1 MENPGRVFRNPII
14 PGFHPDP
21 SICRVG
27 EDFYLV
33 NSSFACFPG
42 LPVFRSR
49 DLVNWRQIG
58 NVLDRPSQLDLDGA
72 GHSRGLFAPTLRHH
86 GGRFYLV
93 CTNVDKG
100 GNFVV
105 TASDPA
111 GPWSDPVWLP
121 GAQGID
127 PSLFFDDDGRCWYS
141 GTRPVPEGER
151 YPGNWEVWVQEFDAR
166 DLSLAGEPTGIWRG
180 ALRDCVWPEGPHL
193 YRVGSWYYLLA
204 AEGGTERRHA
214 VCVARSRAVRGP
226 WEGNPSNP
234 ILTHRHLGSGC
245 PIVNVGHG
253 DLVDDGRGGWW
264 MVLLGSRPQGGEFCN
279 LGRETFLVP
288 VAWEDGWPVTSPGTG
303 RVMESYP
310 APELPGT
317 SDSQQSETFG
327 PYFESFD
334 LASLPHRWVTLR
346 TPRSEFYSLL
356 ERPGFL
362 RLRALPSTLRQNR
375 HTAFLGIRQLHHDYR
390 LSAALEFSPR
400 GPGDAAGL
408 ALVQSADFQYR
419 LELGLAP
426 EGGGAEIRLV
436 AAEGDEDRVLAR
448 RPVSGDRFVLRVEAQ
463 GQAVSFGWGQ
473 VSADTVP
480 GGQVSQALEV
490 LAAGVDGRILSTERA
505 GGFVGTLLGVFAT
518 SGGTAAGAE
527 LGDRSAAYARRADF
541 DWFEYLPV
549 EPL

>member
-1 MENPGRVFRNPII
+1 MERPGRIFRNPII

-21 SICRVG
+21 SVCRVG
-27 EDFYLV
+27 PDFYLV
-33 NSSFACFPG
+33 NSSFVCFPG
-42 LPVFRSR
+42 LPIFRSR
-49 DLVNWRQIG
+49 DLVHWRQIG
-58 NVLDRPSQLDLDGA
+58 NVLDRPSQLDLDGS
-72 GHSRGLFAPTLRHH
+72 GHSRGLFAPTLRYSA
-86 GGRFYLV
+86 GRFYLV

-121 GAQGID
+121 DAPGID

-193 YRVGSWYYLLA
+193 YRVGPWYYLLA

-214 VCVARSRAVRGP
+214 VSVARSADIRGP
-226 WEGNPSNP
+226 WEGNPANP
-234 ILTHRHLGSGC
+234 ILTHRHLGSGQ

-253 DLVDDGRGGWW
+253 DLADDGAGGWW

-288 VAWEDGWPVTSPGTG
+288 VAWEDGWPIASPGTG

-310 APELPGT
+310 VPDLSPDGQAAPEDADYREDFDAPGLP
-317 SDSQQSETFG
+317 
-327 PYFESFD
+327 P
-334 LASLPHRWVTLR
+334 RWVTLR
-346 TPRSEFYSLL
+346 TPRSDFYSLC

-362 RLRALPSTLRQNR
+362 RLRLLPSTLRQNA
-375 HTAFLGIRQLHHDYR
+375 HASFLGIRQLHHDYR
-390 LSAALEFSPR
+390 LSACVEFVPGSP
-400 GPGDAAGL
+400 GEAVGL

-419 LELGLAP
+419 LELGSAP
-426 EGGGAEIRLV
+426 GGDRSEVRLI
-436 AAEGDEDRVLAR
+436 AAEGAEDRVLVR
-448 RPVSGDRFVLRVEAQ
+448 HPVSGGRFVLSAEVQ
-463 GQAVSFGWGQ
+463 GQLLRFSWGQ
-473 VSADTVP
+473 VSMAPPPPTE
-480 GGQVSQALEV
+480 GQVSGPLEV
-490 LAAGVDGRILSTERA
+490 LAAGIDGRALSTERA
-505 GGFVGTLLGVFAT
+505 GGFVGTLLGLFAT
-518 SGGTAAGAE
+518 SGGERTGAV
-527 LGDRSAAYARRADF
+527 DRFADF
-541 DWFEYLPV
+541 DWFEYGPAD
-549 EPL
+549 PA